1 MTFDPAQDKR
11 QAKRYLCDEH
21 FKQCVLMFEDLALE
35 VTAIDFTKEG
45 MGLFASEHIP
55 DSGSF
60 KLSMSYENPAL
71 HHCFEDLACTLVYC
85 NLTEVGSHCGI
96 RFEQDQL
103 SPENQTAL
111 KAIEANLASL
121 DDPED
126 RYHLFGDD

>member
-1 MTFDPAQDKR
+1 MTFDPAQEKR
-11 QAKRYLCDEH
+11 QATRYLCDEH
-21 FKQCVLMFEDLALE
+21 FQQCVLMFENVAVE

-55 DSGSF
+55 ASGRF
-60 KLSMSYENPAL
+60 KLSFSYENPSL
-71 HHCFEDLACTLVYC
+71 PHRFTELACTLVYC

-126 RYHLFGDD
+126 RYNLFGED